1 MTGRVGVIEAHP
13 FLGQPINVGGFMEG
27 TAVAAHVGPTQII
40 NQKEDDV
47 GWLGSNLSRRK
58 QPEKQ
63 GEEKCGEG
71 SLHCPV
77 KVLNRD

>member
-1 MTGRVGVIEAHP
+1 MTGRVGVIEEHP
-13 FLGQPINVGGFMEG
+13 FLGQLINVWRFVEG
-27 TAVAAHVGPTQII
+27 TAVAAHVTPPKII
-40 NQKEDDV
+40 NQKEYDV